1 MARAVAEGVGRPDI
15 RVKGMPWA
23 LLGIA
28 GLFAETPR
36 EVHKMRYLWRAP
48 VRLDNAK
55 LVAFL
60 GEEPHTPL
68 GEAVWRTLAA
78 LKVS

>member
-1 MARAVAEGVGRPDI
+1 
-15 RVKGMPWA
+15 
-23 LLGIA
+23 
-28 GLFAETPR
+28 
-36 EVHKMRYLWRAP
+36 MRYLWDTT
-48 VRLDNAK
+48 VRLDNRK

-68 GEAVWRTLAA
+68 RQAVDETLAA